1 MLSPPHN
8 GGNGSGQRRGTAAP
22 EEMVDSM
29 VRKNL
34 TITEI
39 EDRFLQR
46 HREINQSALF
56 RRAIVSLMQAEQD
69 ELRRGRRR
77 ANYR

>member
-1 MLSPPHN
+1 
-8 GGNGSGQRRGTAAP
+8 
-22 EEMVDSM
+22 M

>member
-1 MLSPPHN
+1 MV
-8 GGNGSGQRRGTAAP
+8 A
-22 EEMVDSM
+22 EELADSM

-77 ANYR
+77 GAYR